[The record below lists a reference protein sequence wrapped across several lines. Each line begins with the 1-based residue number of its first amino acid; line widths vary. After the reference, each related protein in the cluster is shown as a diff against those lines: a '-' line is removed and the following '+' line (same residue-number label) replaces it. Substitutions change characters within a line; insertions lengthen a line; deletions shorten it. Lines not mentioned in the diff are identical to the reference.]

1 MSSDLSL
8 LTLILHASFVVQLVL
23 LVLVLASVLSWTLI
37 IDRGRVLKNA
47 HKSAIAF
54 EERFWSGGDLSALY
68 KDLSAD
74 AQFVF

>member
-47 HKSAIAF
+47 HK
-54 EERFWSGGDLSALY
+54 
-68 KDLSAD
+68 
-74 AQFVF
+74 